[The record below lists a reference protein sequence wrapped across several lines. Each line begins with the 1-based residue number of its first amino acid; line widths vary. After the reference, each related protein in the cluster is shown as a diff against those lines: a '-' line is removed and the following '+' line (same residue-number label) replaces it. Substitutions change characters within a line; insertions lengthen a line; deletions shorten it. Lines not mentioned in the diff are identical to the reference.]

1 MMGVESLK
9 DNVITDIR
17 KNNPFEISREAVRLL
32 RENNILS
39 LTNIIYGLEEESWQT
54 LREKLA
60 GLAELDPDI
69 LNAMYHATF
78 LDIARTDDQTQRMS
92 SKAI

>member
-1 MMGVESLK
+1 MMGASSFK

-39 LTNIIYGLEEESWQT
+39 LTNIIHGLEEQSWQT
-54 LREKLA
+54 LRKT
-60 GLAELDPDI
+60 GI
-69 LNAMYHATF
+69 L
-78 LDIARTDDQTQRMS
+78 LSWIQIS
-92 SKAI
+92 